1 MKHNIKYVISL
12 VFMFLFTQSLWA
24 DPAVTIIKQL
34 NGSPAATT
42 SPGNVTSAISNGTCT
57 LTVTPAQ
64 GNYVTKDFIT
74 VYSVVTG
81 DVAQTPR
88 RTPNL
93 DNTPI
98 VVTPKDANA
107 DPAGETQYTFTMPN
121 DGSDVEVTV
130 NFKTQISISDAV
142 ITLEQTSYT
151 YDGTEKKPAVSSV
164 VLGGTTLN
172 DNEFTVSYS
181 NNTNVSAAATPTVTV
196 TGLRKYTGTATETF
210 TILAKS
216 ITSDMIT
223 LTPSSFVFS
232 GNPQTPVVTILDNI
246 NNEDYQLKST
256 DYDLTY
262 QLVNAGENPVNI
274 QESEVVDVATYN
286 VVVAGKG
293 NYTGSV
299 SKSFEITKAPLS
311 LTVSLEGWT
320 YGATAKTPTVTG
332 NTGGGTTNFFYKVKD
347 ADDET
352 YAAYPGTQ
360 TLNAGEYTIKVEVAA
375 TDNYASGSATNDFT
389 IARAELPVGG
399 DNGLKVSLDGW
410 TYGTTAKTPT
420 VSGNLGN
427 GDVTYTYSVAAENP
441 QAQEFTATV
450 PTDAGSYIVKAT
462 VAETTNYNSGEAT
475 STFTI
480 AKADFSQVVI
490 SDIAEQTYTGS
501 NITPAIT
508 VTFKSKA
515 VDASEY
521 TIGYSNNKNAGT
533 ATVTLTTNNKNFAAG
548 QTDPSKDFTISPK
561 SITSD
566 MITLTSSSLVYN
578 GQTQKPGVTVMD
590 GNTSLS
596 AGTDFIISYQVLDG
610 QTAVETD
617 DTKDVAT
624 YNVVITGN
632 GNYTG
637 SASKSFEIT
646 KAQLTGLTVSLEGW
660 TYGETANTPT
670 VSGNTGGGTPT
681 YYYKVKGADDETYAA
696 YPDDQALDAG
706 DYTIKVEVAETDN
719 YESGLATNDFTIEK
733 ADITLTVSLDGW
745 TYGET
750 ANTPTVTGNT
760 GEGTVTYTYKGA
772 NDETFS
778 TTVPTYAGTHTI
790 KATVGE
796 TTNYNS
802 SEATSTFTIAKA
814 DMSMVS
820 VSYEDLVYN
829 GEAQQLFT
837 VNNVPEN
844 ATVKYICK
852 ETDDPNEMI
861 CDPSENMYTT
871 SVPSATNVG
880 YYAIFYKIE
889 GTNNY
894 NGTQAS
900 KTYCVQI
907 VPAEITSMT
916 LDTESLTYTGAA
928 QTVTI
933 TVMADNLELGD
944 DDYTV
949 TLNGEAVTDEIQ
961 ATNVGEYT
969 VGVTGIGNFTGT
981 ASAKFTIVSRTLAVE
996 DVTFNDHWSTFYSA
1010 DEALELPEGIGA
1022 YVATGAGENS
1032 VTVTQIRNIPE
1043 KVAVLL
1049 NDETTTPS
1057 TAVFGTDVKANLLVH
1072 ATSDKTVTAAEGDF
1086 YGLHNGRMKR
1096 VTGTIPAGKNYLLI
1110 PAAGAVNTG
1119 APQLTIVIDG
1129 ETTSIGD
1136 VRSKKDDVRGDVY
1149 DLQGRKVQ
1157 KLSKKGLYLNNGRK
1171 VVVK

>member
-1 MKHNIKYVISL
+1 M
-12 VFMFLFTQSLWA
+12 
-24 DPAVTIIKQL
+24 TIVHKSTPHGGTVL
-34 NGSPAATT
+34 ASSAAA
-42 SPGNVTSAISNGTCT
+42 GETCT
-57 LTVTPAQ
+57 LTVTPTDGYSLKSLKA
-64 GNYVTKDFIT
+64 VTTLNGDALQAPKRTISISEGTELTIT
-74 VYSVVTG
+74 S
-81 DVAQTPR
+81 DS
-88 RTPNL
+88 
-93 DNTPI
+93 
-98 VVTPKDANA
+98 NA
-107 DPAGETQYTFTMPN
+107 DPSGVTTHTFTMPASQFN
-121 DGSDVEVTV
+121 VEVTAE
-130 NFKTQISISDAV
+130 FATLISISDAV
-142 ITLEQTSYT
+142 ITLAETSFT

-164 VLGGTTLN
+164 VVSGTTLN

-210 TILAKS
+210 TISPKS

-223 LTPSSFVFS
+223 LSSESFEYS
-232 GNPQTPVVTILDNI
+232 GVKQIPNVTVKDKI
-246 NNEDYQLKST
+246 NNEDYQLVGD
-256 DYDLTY
+256 DYDLSY

-274 QESEVVDVATYN
+274 QESDVVDVATYN

-299 SKSFEITKAPLS
+299 SKSFEITKAQLS
-311 LTVSLEGWT
+311 LNVSLEGWT

-360 TLNAGEYTIKVEVAA
+360 ALNAGNYTIKVEVPQTA
-375 TDNYASGSATNDFT
+375 NYASGSATANFT
-389 IARAELPVGG
+389 ITKAVLPVGG
-399 DNGLKVSLDGW
+399 DNGLKVTLAGW
-410 TYGTTAKTPT
+410 TYGATANTPT
-420 VSGNLGN
+420 VTDNIGN
-427 GDVTYTYSVAAENP
+427 GTVSYSYKGANDEAFSETMPTYAGTHTIKAA
-441 QAQEFTATV
+441 
-450 PTDAGSYIVKAT
+450 
-462 VAETTNYNSGEAT
+462 VAETANYKSGEAT

-490 SDIAEQTYTGS
+490 SNIEAQTYTGS
-501 NITPAIT
+501 EIKPAIT
-508 VTFKSKA
+508 VTFNNSA

-521 TIGYSNNKNAGT
+521 TIGYSNNTNAGT
-533 ATVTLTTNNKNFAAG
+533 ATVTLTTTGKNFAAG

-637 SASKSFEIT
+637 SASKSFDIT
-646 KAQLTGLTVSLEGW
+646 RAQLENLSVSLEGW

-706 DYTIKVEVAETDN
+706 DYTIKVEVAETAN
-719 YESGLATNDFTIEK
+719 YASGLATADFTIEK

-949 TLNGEAVTDEIQ
+949 MLNGEAVTDEIQ
-961 ATNVGEYT
+961 ATTVGEYT
-969 VGVTGIGNFTGT
+969 VEVTGKGNFTGT

-1049 NDETTTPS
+1049 NNETTTTS

-1129 ETTSIGD
+1129 ETTSIGATL
-1136 VRSKKDDVRGDVY
+1136 VNSEEVNSDVY

>member
-1 MKHNIKYVISL
+1 MKHNMNRVLSIVALLIIAIS
-12 VFMFLFTQSLWA
+12 TWA
-24 DPAVTIIKQL
+24 GEVIIK
-34 NGSPAATT
+34 SPTG
-42 SPGNVTSAISNGTCT
+42 GNVTKSVSGQTCT
-57 LTVTPAQ
+57 LTVTPAD
-64 GNYVTKDFIT
+64 GNYLKSIKAVTTVAGSAIQAPIRRADTIEMGETELTIT
-74 VYSVVTG
+74 S
-81 DVAQTPR
+81 
-88 RTPNL
+88 
-93 DNTPI
+93 
-98 VVTPKDANA
+98 DADA
-107 DPAGETQYTFTMPN
+107 DPSGETTHTFTMPE
-121 DGSDVEVTV
+121 DGNLNVEVTAE
-130 NFKTQISISDAV
+130 FETRIDISNSNAI
-142 ITLEQTSYT
+142 ITLAETSFT

-164 VLGGTTLN
+164 VVSGSTLN

-196 TGLRKYTGTATETF
+196 TGLRKYTGTATKTF
-210 TILAKS
+210 TISAKS
-216 ITSDMIT
+216 IESDMIT
-223 LTPSSFVFS
+223 LTPSSFVYNGETPSFELTVND
-232 GNPQTPVVTILDNI
+232 GNTPLT
-246 NNEDYQLKST
+246 EET
-256 DYDLTY
+256 DYTITY
-262 QLVNAGENPVNI
+262 QVLDGETAK
-274 QESEVVDVATYN
+274 EVEEIIDAATYN
-286 VVVAGKG
+286 VVITGNG
-293 NYTGSV
+293 NYTGFAT
-299 SKSFEITKAPLS
+299 KSFEITKAPLS
-311 LTVSLEGWT
+311 LTISLDGWT
-320 YGATAKTPTVTG
+320 YGETANTPAVEG
-332 NTGGGTTNFFYKVKD
+332 NEGEGDETYYYKVKD

-360 TLNAGEYTIKVEVAA
+360 TLNAGEYTIKVEVPQTA
-375 TDNYASGSATNDFT
+375 NYASGSATANFT
-389 IARAELPVGG
+389 ITKAVLPVGG
-399 DNGLKVSLDGW
+399 ENGLKVTLAGW
-410 TYGTTAKTPT
+410 TYGATAKTPT

-427 GDVTYTYSVAAENP
+427 GEVTYTYSVAAENP

-462 VAETTNYNSGEAT
+462 VAETANYNSGEAT

-501 NITPAIT
+501 EITPAIT
-508 VTFKSKA
+508 VTFNNSA

-521 TIGYSNNKNAGT
+521 TIGYSNNTNAGT
-533 ATVTLTTNNKNFAAG
+533 ATVTLTTTGKNFAAG
-548 QTDPSKDFTISPK
+548 QTDPSKDFTITGK
-561 SITSD
+561 SMTSD

-590 GNTSLS
+590 GNTLLS

-706 DYTIKVEVAETDN
+706 DYTIKVEVAETAN
-719 YESGLATNDFTIEK
+719 YASGLATANFTI
-733 ADITLTVSLDGW
+733 AQASLINLAVSLEGW
-745 TYGET
+745 TYG
-750 ANTPTVTGNT
+750 AQHAGPTVSGNL
-760 GEGTVTYTYKGA
+760 GNGNVTYTYKVNKQEVQEFTGA
-772 NDETFS
+772 E
-778 TTVPTYAGTHTI
+778 PTDVGNYI
-790 KATVGE
+790 VKATVAE
-796 TTNYNS
+796 SDNY
-802 SEATSTFTIAKA
+802 
-814 DMSMVS
+814 
-820 VSYEDLVYN
+820 LG
-829 GEAQQLFT
+829 GEAQSTFAITKANITGLT
-837 VNNVPEN
+837 VSENEGLVYDGTEQDLVTVSNVPSG
-844 ATVKYICK
+844 ATVKYYFK
-852 ETDDPNEMI
+852 EIDEEDFENGSFNMI
-861 CDPSENMYTT
+861 CEPNDNDYTT
-871 SVPSATNVG
+871 YLPTSTNAG
-880 YYAIFYKIE
+880 YFGIVYMVD
-889 GTNNY
+889 GGNNY
-894 NGTQAS
+894 NKKEATATI
-900 KTYCVQI
+900 KVAIY
-907 VPAEITSMT
+907 PAEITNVT
-916 LDTESLTYTGAA
+916 LDNTSLTYTGEA

-933 TVMADNLELGD
+933 TSVKAGTLDA

-949 TLNGEAVTDEIQ
+949 TLNGEAVTGDIQ
-961 ATNVGEYT
+961 ATDVGEYT

-981 ASAKFTIVSRTLAVE
+981 ASATFTIVSRTLAVK
-996 DVTFNDHWSTFYSA
+996 DVTFNNHWSTFYSA

-1049 NDETTTPS
+1049 NDETTTTS

-1136 VRSKKDDVRGDVY
+1136 VRSKMEDVRGDVY